1 MPKIKRIRIE
11 RKVKKALVIRL
22 LHENENFKRDYENL
36 QRLSETEYTPE
47 DVDKALPPIIGNL
60 FDQEKYAIIAFNFLS
75 QFKLE
80 FQPDIRIHIMK
91 FNKMSNNEISITIHQ
106 IMEFILKERLTKK
119 LYYFFSLK
127 INGTKHS

>member
-1 MPKIKRIRIE
+1 MPKTKRKRIE
-11 RKVKKALVIRL
+11 RKVKKALVVRL

-36 QRLSETEYTPE
+36 QRLSETEYTPA

-80 FQPDIRIHIMK
+80 FQPDIRTHIMK

-106 IMEFILKERLTKK
+106 IMEFILKERLIKK
-119 LYYFFSLK
+119 LY
-127 INGTKHS
+127 